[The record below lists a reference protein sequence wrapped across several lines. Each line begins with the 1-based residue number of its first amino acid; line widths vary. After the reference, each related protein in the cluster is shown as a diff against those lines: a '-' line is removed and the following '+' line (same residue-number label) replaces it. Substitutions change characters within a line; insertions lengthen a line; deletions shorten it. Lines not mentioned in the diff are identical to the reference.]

1 MLMFG
6 LVVLFLLGLWLVVI
20 VFSVW
25 LPYRLLRGRGRGMA
39 IAGALLGFTLSFAGW
54 VAKWRIEHWL
64 VQRDLTEACK
74 QAGVFVYVEPEQWK
88 QMVGGEEAWRKL
100 GHATSSESDAVQ
112 PKQYPHQLEF
122 QGVLYGEFGKHND
135 RIVKYYSG
143 EKNHGNHGVYVFHYM
158 YYDIDTKTVLFR
170 YTEAHSR
177 YVSLGFKWLFWTDF
191 EGCNHEKEFLE
202 TYDKFVF

>member
-1 MLMFG
+1 MFG

-25 LPYRLLRGRGRGMA
+25 LPYRLLRGRGRGIA

-100 GHATSSESDAVQ
+100 GYTTSSGKDSVYPQPYPSD
-112 PKQYPHQLEF
+112 LEF
-122 QGVLYGEFGKHND
+122 QGVQYRVLGRRND
-135 RIVKYYSG
+135 RIIKYYSG
-143 EKNHGNHGVYVFHYM
+143 NKTYGNHGVYIIHQIF
-158 YYDIDTKTVLFR
+158 YDIDTKTVLFR
-170 YTEAHSR
+170 YTEVHSR
-177 YVSLGFKWLFWTDF
+177 YVELSFKWIFWTSF
-191 EGCNHEKEFLE
+191 EGCNDEKEFLE